1 MLHFNPIHFYIKQT
15 NKHWNDLKH
24 MCGEA
29 FAVMGAALR
38 WNSLYYPVPQWWA
51 GMWQAAS
58 SYGVEPESLS
68 SALPQS
74 PGSDPFSLSPL
85 YPPHCQSHH
94 TPPSSPF
101 LYPSLIWTIRAKTGE
116 ASFLRT
122 HPTSSLSFSVIY
134 FPTPSLH
141 SSISLPLHADNQSGL
156 VVDGGVNSALWWCL
170 KGSGSIW
177 LSSGWL
183 TPCLLVMEPF

>member
-1 MLHFNPIHFYIKQT
+1 MTLNTCVK
-15 NKHWNDLKH
+15 KHLQWWELL
-24 MCGEA
+24 CGETVSA
-29 FAVMGAALR
+29 IQSPSDGLGCDKLPAHMVL
-38 WNSLYYPVPQWWA
+38 
-51 GMWQAAS
+51 
-58 SYGVEPESLS
+58 SLS
-68 SALPQS
+68 HLALLCLSLQAQTPSAYPHS
-74 PGSDPFSLSPL
+74 I
-85 YPPHCQSHH
+85 PPHCQSHH

-116 ASFLRT
+116 ASFFRT

-141 SSISLPLHADNQSGL
+141 SSISVPSHADNPSGL

-183 TPCLLVMEPF
+183 SPCLLVMEPF